1 LGKNQKIT
9 DTKLT
14 ISFRRQ
20 RLDIDCM
27 LPPSQPTSQQATT
40 SSSSSLNEH
49 LDDPLLIDMIK
60 LANERIN
67 QLQTDLNEAK
77 QSRDILENKLSN
89 YKSQVNNRDRE
100 IERFNRLL
108 AALMILSH

>member
-1 LGKNQKIT
+1 
-9 DTKLT
+9 
-14 ISFRRQ
+14 
-20 RLDIDCM
+20 M

-49 LDDPLLIDMIK
+49 LDDPFQIDMIK

-89 YKSQVNNRDRE
+89 YKSQVRQVDE
-100 IERFNRLL
+100 FRLF
-108 AALMILSH
+108 IFVFK